1 MDEHFRKK
9 GARERKEEGRE
20 RKKEGRERKKEGR
33 ERKKMK
39 EREHGGGEREEEIE
53 GGGEEGWNVDRD
65 TFQNEQRERVR
76 VREMD
81 S

>member
-39 EREHGGGEREEEIE
+39 EREYGGEREEEIE

>member
-1 MDEHFRKK
+1 MKEGRMDEHFRKK

-20 RKKEGRERKKEGR
+20 RKK
-33 ERKKMK
+33 MK
-39 EREHGGGEREEEIE
+39 EREYGGEREEEIE

-76 VREMD
+76 VREME

>member
-1 MDEHFRKK
+1 
-9 GARERKEEGRE
+9 
-20 RKKEGRERKKEGR
+20 
-33 ERKKMK
+33 MK
-39 EREHGGGEREEEIE
+39 EREYGGEREEEIE

-81 S
+81 SW

>member
-1 MDEHFRKK
+1 MNISGRRKQ
-9 GARERKEEGRE
+9 GRE
-20 RKKEGRERKKEGR
+20 RRKEGR

-39 EREHGGGEREEEIE
+39 EREYGGEREEEIE
-53 GGGEEGWNVDRD
+53 GGGKEGWNVDRD
-65 TFQNEQRERVR
+65 TFQNEQRERAR

>member
-1 MDEHFRKK
+1 MKEGRMDEHF
-9 GARERKEEGRE
+9 
-20 RKKEGRERKKEGR
+20 RKKEGRERKKKKEE
-33 ERKKMK
+33 ERK
-39 EREHGGGEREEEIE
+39 GVWGEREEEIE

-76 VREMD
+76 VREME

>member
-1 MDEHFRKK
+1 
-9 GARERKEEGRE
+9 
-20 RKKEGRERKKEGR
+20 
-33 ERKKMK
+33 MK
-39 EREHGGGEREEEIE
+39 EREYGGKREEEIE

-65 TFQNEQRERVR
+65 TFHNEQREKVR